1 MSKKTMIT
9 VLGAVVAVSPFLG
22 LPSLLNTS
30 LLFICGIL
38 TVIIARTNTKKVIT
52 KKVI

>member
-9 VLGAVVAVSPFLG
+9 VLGAIVAVSPFLG
-22 LPSLLNTS
+22 LPSILNTT
-30 LLFICGIL
+30 LLFISGIL
-38 TVIIARTNTKKVIT
+38 TVVIARTSTKKVIT